1 MKIQA
6 SIYNILLTR
15 LLPIILL
22 SCLFV
27 PMVIQFYRD
36 LQNHFNIVILFALI
50 GLGLFILLIVWSML
64 DVLAKRKEG
73 ILILT
78 DKGFYCPY
86 LLDASTLIC
95 WSDVMGIEFDHVDYR
110 GIKTPYVVIYLSDMV
125 HLEKKTTV
133 FDSWNNYFEKYS
145 HYKTLV
151 ISSRSMSDYTLTDM
165 CDILRSYWNKK
176 NVAHDIQLHDLN
188 KKTSVAY
195 TTYFSV
201 LIFLLMYI
209 VFTTTTWILMTTL
222 FSNGYWL
229 RLLQISLVVGI
240 VTLWLFEING
250 YISKL
255 SALAFKPLAIEFD
268 KDGIYQLNNTHFEY
282 PILWKNV
289 IAVELKRK
297 QRGRYSVPYLF
308 VMIQGQNEKVHTAQI
323 RNDLH
328 DTSVYELYEV
338 MTNYLEAGSNSPS

>member
-27 PMVIQFYRD
+27 PVVIQFYRD
-36 LQNHFNIVILFALI
+36 LQNHFNIVVLFALI

-64 DVLAKRKEG
+64 DVLIKRKEG

-78 DKGFYCPY
+78 EEGFYCPY
-86 LLDASTLIC
+86 LLDSSILIC
-95 WSDVMGIEFDHVDYR
+95 WSDVMEIEFDHIDYR
-110 GIKTPYVVIYLSDMV
+110 GIKTPYVVVYLSDMV
-125 HLEKKTTV
+125 HLEKKKTV

-151 ISSRSMSDYTLTDM
+151 ISSRNMSNYELTDI
-165 CDILRSYWNKK
+165 CDVLRFYWNKQ
-176 NVAHDIQLHDLN
+176 NVSHDIQLYNLT
-188 KKTSVAY
+188 KKKSVAY
-195 TTYFSV
+195 TAYFSAV
-201 LIFLLMYI
+201 IFLLMYV
-209 VFTTTTWILMTTL
+209 VFTTIAWIITATL
-222 FSNGYWL
+222 FSNGHWL

-240 VTLWLFEING
+240 VALWLFEING

-255 SALAFKPLAIEFD
+255 SALAFKPLAIAFD